1 MNEKTLIKWYEAKEK
16 LNKLEEKIKKYKS
29 QISKEM
35 NKEEVDKLTFGEFSV
50 TRRRNTR
57 ESLSKSNVP
66 EEIWNKYST
75 RFSFDSFFLTKSKK
89 KEIKKAVKS
98 K

>member
-57 ESLSKSNVP
+57 ESLSKTTKMSPTVRINF
-66 EEIWNKYST
+66 IC
-75 RFSFDSFFLTKSKK
+75 FLQLS
-89 KEIKKAVKS
+89 
-98 K
+98 